1 KMSIWRISMN
11 MKIVRGQVWKVNLD
25 PTRGAEMKKLRPCV
39 VVSADSIGKLPLKV
53 IVPITEWKEI
63 YASYPWIVKLEPNVQ
78 NGLDKLSAADA
89 FQVKSL
95 STERFVKQL
104 GVLSEEEIDDIVS
117 AIGIVIQIPI

>member
-1 KMSIWRISMN
+1 MN

>member
-1 KMSIWRISMN
+1 MN

-63 YASYPWIVKLEPNVQ
+63 YASYPWIVKLEPNMQ

>member
-1 KMSIWRISMN
+1 MN

-63 YASYPWIVKLEPNVQ
+63 YASYPWIVKLKPNMQ

>member
-1 KMSIWRISMN
+1 MN

-63 YASYPWIVKLEPNVQ
+63 YASYPWIVKLEPNMQ

-104 GVLSEEEIDDIVS
+104 GVLAEEEIDDIVS

>member
-1 KMSIWRISMN
+1 

-104 GVLSEEEIDDIVS
+104 GVLAEEEIDDIVS

>member
-1 KMSIWRISMN
+1 MN

-104 GVLSEEEIDDIVS
+104 GVLAEEEIDDIVS

>member
-1 KMSIWRISMN
+1 M
-11 MKIVRGQVWKVNLD
+11 
-25 PTRGAEMKKLRPCV
+25 
-39 VVSADSIGKLPLKV
+39 
-53 IVPITEWKEI
+53 
-63 YASYPWIVKLEPNVQ
+63 Q

-104 GVLSEEEIDDIVS
+104 GVLAEEEIDDIVS